1 MGTLTTRFSTIQDPD
16 EKHRF
21 LLNMGP
27 QHPCTHGV
35 LRIVLEMDGEYAMGI
50 DPILG
55 YGHRMHE
62 KMAECRQWSGFYPN
76 TGRMDYGGAIPYN
89 HGYCALIE
97 RMAGIEVPERAE
109 YIRVITVELNR
120 ISSHFLGV
128 GAYVIDLG
136 AFTPILYMFDD
147 REDILDAL
155 EDITGSRLT
164 YCHLR
169 VGGVSKDIDDLF
181 IKRTRALIKTIR
193 SRFDMY
199 DRLVTG
205 NIIFQKRTKDVGI
218 IPVEMARR
226 YGATGP
232 VLRGSGIDFDIRKNE
247 PYSVYPEFDFDIP
260 TGENGDAFDRYMVR
274 MLELEQSLRI
284 IEQALDKLPDG
295 PVMAKVKRIK
305 LQPGDCSFSVEAAR
319 GMLTYYLVGDGTN
332 VPYKLKIRVPSYSN
346 LSLLEELCKG
356 SLIADLVSTM
366 GSLDLIIPEIDR

>member
-1 MGTLTTRFSTIQDPD
+1 
-16 EKHRF
+16 
-21 LLNMGP
+21 MGP

-169 VGGVSKDIDDLF
+169 VGGVSKDIDDVF

-199 DRLVTG
+199 DKLVTG

-232 VLRGSGIDFDIRKNE
+232 VLRGSGIGFDIRKNE

-295 PVMAKVKRIK
+295 PVMAKIKRIK

-356 SLIADLVSTM
+356 SLIADLVSAM

>member
-1 MGTLTTRFSTIQDPD
+1 MENITTKFNTQNNPD

-27 QHPCTHGV
+27 QHPSTHGV
-35 LRIVLEMDGEYAMGI
+35 LRIVLEMDGECAIGI

-76 TGRMDYGGAIPYN
+76 TARMDYVGAIPFN
-89 HGYCALIE
+89 HGYAALIE
-97 RMAGIEVPERAE
+97 RMAGVEVPERAE

-120 ISSHFLGV
+120 IASHLLGV

-136 AFTPILYMFDD
+136 AFTPILFMFDD

-164 YCHLR
+164 YCHHR
-169 VGGVSKDIDDLF
+169 VGGVSKDIDDKF
-181 IKRTRALIKTIR
+181 INRTRAIIENLR
-193 SRFDMY
+193 GRFDMY
-199 DRLVTG
+199 HKLVTG
-205 NIIFQKRTKDVGI
+205 NIIFQKRTKDIGV

-232 VLRGSGIDFDIRKNE
+232 VLRGSGIPYDVRKNE
-247 PYSVYPEFDFDIP
+247 PYSVYSEFDFDIP
-260 TGENGDAFDRYMVR
+260 IGENGDAFDRYMVR
-274 MLELEQSLRI
+274 MDEMEQSLRI

-295 PVMAKVKRIK
+295 PVLAKTKKIK
-305 LQPGDCSFSVEAAR
+305 LQPGDCSFSVETAR
-319 GMLTYYLVGDGTN
+319 GVLTYYLVGDGSD

-346 LSLLEELCKG
+346 LSLMEELCKG
-356 SLIADLVSTM
+356 LLLADLVSVM
-366 GSLDLIIPEIDR
+366 GSLDLVIPEIDR